1 MSLLHQSLILLI
13 AAVLAVPLFKRLK
26 LGAVLGYLAA
36 GVAVGPWVLRLITD
50 VQSILHFSEFGV
62 VLMLFLIGLELNP
75 SRLWVLRRSVFGL
88 GGAQVAAV
96 TAAFFAI
103 GLALRIEPL
112 AALIAGFGLAL
123 SSTAFVLPV
132 LAERGQLQSPQG
144 NATFAILLFQD
155 LAVIPLLVILP
166 LLAGG
171 AAAAGHGHGGGDSG
185 LVMAVKIIGALV
197 GLVLAGRY
205 LLRPAF
211 KAIAASGNQE
221 IMTAT
226 ALLVVVATSAVM
238 EKVGLSMSLGAFLS
252 GVMLAESEY
261 RHELHADIEPF
272 KGLLLGLFFMAVGM
286 SANLGIVREKPL
298 SLFGFV
304 VGFMVLKAVVVFFV
318 CRAFRHD
325 KTEAASI
332 AGALSQGGEFAFV
345 LFGIATAARVLS
357 QTAADFLVVAVTLSM
372 ALTPAALA
380 LSDRFIARFT
390 ARSEKREF
398 DTIAEND
405 HENPVVIAGFGRV
418 GQIVGRLLSLH
429 HIGFTAL
436 DAASTHVDFV
446 RKFGNKIYY
455 GDATRL
461 DLLRSAHAERAKVF
475 VVAIDDMVTS
485 LKVVELVQHHFPHLT
500 IVARAR
506 NRPHAY
512 QLLAMGVTLLT
523 RETFE
528 SSLTMAQQTLVAL
541 GMTEEKAQ
549 AAARKFATYDEAR
562 VRAMYVLRDDQKKLI
577 ESVKQYASELES
589 LFATDEQDSGV
600 DPSAAPASSKSP
612 SSSKAH

>member
-1 MSLLHQSLILLI
+1 
-13 AAVLAVPLFKRLK
+13 
-26 LGAVLGYLAA
+26 VLGYLAA
-36 GVAVGPWVLRLITD
+36 GVAVGPFALRLITD

-171 AAAAGHGHGGGDSG
+171 AAGAGHGHGGGDSG

-252 GVMLAESEY
+252 G
-261 RHELHADIEPF
+261 
-272 KGLLLGLFFMAVGM
+272 
-286 SANLGIVREKPL
+286 
-298 SLFGFV
+298 FG
-304 VGFMVLKAVVVFFV
+304 
-318 CRAFRHD
+318 
-325 KTEAASI
+325 
-332 AGALSQGGEFAFV
+332 
-345 LFGIATAARVLS
+345 
-357 QTAADFLVVAVTLSM
+357 
-372 ALTPAALA
+372 
-380 LSDRFIARFT
+380 
-390 ARSEKREF
+390 ARS
-398 DTIAEND
+398 
-405 HENPVVIAGFGRV
+405 HAG
-418 GQIVGRLLSLH
+418 
-429 HIGFTAL
+429 
-436 DAASTHVDFV
+436 
-446 RKFGNKIYY
+446 
-455 GDATRL
+455 
-461 DLLRSAHAERAKVF
+461 
-475 VVAIDDMVTS
+475 
-485 LKVVELVQHHFPHLT
+485 P
-500 IVARAR
+500 ARCAGGWGHR
-506 NRPHAY
+506 G
-512 QLLAMGVTLLT
+512 L
-523 RETFE
+523 
-528 SSLTMAQQTLVAL
+528 
-541 GMTEEKAQ
+541 
-549 AAARKFATYDEAR
+549 
-562 VRAMYVLRDDQKKLI
+562 
-577 ESVKQYASELES
+577 
-589 LFATDEQDSGV
+589 
-600 DPSAAPASSKSP
+600 
-612 SSSKAH
+612 

>member
-26 LGAVLGYLAA
+26 LGAVLGYLSA

-96 TAAFFAI
+96 TAVFFAI

-112 AALIAGFGLAL
+112 VALIAGFGLAL

-171 AAAAGHGHGGGDSG
+171 AAGAGHGHGGGDSG

-286 SANLGIVREKPL
+286 SANLGIVREKPV

-304 VGFMVLKAVVVFFV
+304 VGFMALKAVVVFFV

-372 ALTPAALA
+372 ALTPVALA

-405 HENPVVIAGFGRV
+405 HDNPVVIAGFGRV

-429 HIGFTAL
+429 RIGFTAL